1 MFKIGVLGFS
11 EGNGHPFSFS
21 AIINGFE
28 EKGFADV
35 GWPGIYDYLRRRP
48 EEDFGIDGMTVTHV
62 WMPQREMARALS
74 MGCRVATVVDRPD
87 QMLSHVDGVLIARD
101 DWTSHLGLARPF
113 LEQGVSV
120 FIDKPLTLSAD
131 ELEWFLPYV
140 RSGKLM
146 SCAGLRYAV
155 ELDPVR
161 NGRGDYGGI
170 RSIRC
175 AVTNDWD
182 KYGVHMIDAAFTM
195 TAARPVS
202 VRRLESA
209 THESYFMEMD
219 DGSTLLIEAHGPVGP
234 LFNVSVVGRG
244 KASTHDLRDNFSSFR
259 RLLQDFVRML
269 RTGDAPIPP
278 RDVEL
283 SIRTL
288 MAGKF
293 ASVGGRP
300 IRIDEPGQ
308 A

>member
-1 MFKIGVLGFS
+1 Q
-11 EGNGHPFSFS
+11 P
-21 AIINGFE
+21 
-28 EKGFADV
+28 
-35 GWPGIYDYLRRRP
+35 
-48 EEDFGIDGMTVTHV
+48 
-62 WMPQREMARALS
+62 EMARALS
-74 MGCRVATVVDRPD
+74 RGCRVATVVDRPD

-182 KYGVHMIDAAFTM
+182 KY
-195 TAARPVS
+195 
-202 VRRLESA
+202 
-209 THESYFMEMD
+209 
-219 DGSTLLIEAHGPVGP
+219 
-234 LFNVSVVGRG
+234 
-244 KASTHDLRDNFSSFR
+244 K
-259 RLLQDFVRML
+259 
-269 RTGDAPIPP
+269 
-278 RDVEL
+278 
-283 SIRTL
+283 
-288 MAGKF
+288 
-293 ASVGGRP
+293 
-300 IRIDEPGQ
+300 
-308 A
+308 

>member
-1 MFKIGVLGFS
+1 MFKLGVLGFS

-28 EKGFADV
+28 EKGFSDL

-48 EEDFGIDGMTVTHV
+48 DEDFGIDGMTVTHV
-62 WMPQREMARALS
+62 WMPQPEMARALS
-74 MGCRVATVVDRPD
+74 RGCRVATVVDRPD

-101 DWTSHLGLARPF
+101 DWTSHLDLARPF

-195 TAARPVS
+195 TVARPVS

-234 LFNVSVVGRG
+234 LFNVVVVGRG

-259 RLLQDFVRML
+259 RLLQDFGRML
-269 RTGDAPIPP
+269 STGAPPIPP

-283 SIRTL
+283 SIRVL
-288 MAGKF
+288 MAGKL
-293 ASVGGRP
+293 ASVGGSP
-300 IRIDEPGQ
+300 IRIYEPGH